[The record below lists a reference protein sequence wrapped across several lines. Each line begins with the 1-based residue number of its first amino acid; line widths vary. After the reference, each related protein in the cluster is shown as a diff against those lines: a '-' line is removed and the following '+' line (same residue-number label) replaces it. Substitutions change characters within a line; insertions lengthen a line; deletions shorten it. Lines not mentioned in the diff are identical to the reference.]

1 MLEVGD
7 FIPEFEL
14 DATNGDLFSSERM
27 DKKTIL
33 YFYPKDGTSTCTIEA
48 RGFSSVY
55 EDLEAMGLQIIGISP
70 DSIDSH
76 VKFRESEGIPF
87 HLLSDNTSEI
97 CSLFGLLQRPSPLE
111 LYPIRTTYLVDIDKK
126 ILAIWPDLGDV
137 DEDVS
142 THSDDIV
149 SFIMDVFDK
158 ADL

>member
-1 MLEVGD
+1 
-7 FIPEFEL
+7 
-14 DATNGDLFSSERM
+14 
-27 DKKTIL
+27 
-33 YFYPKDGTSTCTIEA
+33 
-48 RGFSSVY
+48 
-55 EDLEAMGLQIIGISP
+55 MGLQIIGISP

-76 VKFRESEGIPF
+76 VKFRESEEIPF

-126 ILAIWPDLGDV
+126 ILAIWPDLGDI

>member
-1 MLEVGD
+1 MG
-7 FIPEFEL
+7 
-14 DATNGDLFSSERM
+14 ASSA
-27 DKKTIL
+27 K
-33 YFYPKDGTSTCTIEA
+33 
-48 RGFSSVY
+48 
-55 EDLEAMGLQIIGISP
+55 
-70 DSIDSH
+70 
-76 VKFRESEGIPF
+76 VKAVNNAPAKS
-87 HLLSDNTSEI
+87 
-97 CSLFGLLQRPSPLE
+97 LQRPSPLE

>member
-1 MLEVGD
+1 
-7 FIPEFEL
+7 
-14 DATNGDLFSSERM
+14 
-27 DKKTIL
+27 
-33 YFYPKDGTSTCTIEA
+33 
-48 RGFSSVY
+48 
-55 EDLEAMGLQIIGISP
+55 MGLQIIGISP

-76 VKFRESEGIPF
+76 VKFRESEEIPF
-87 HLLSDNTSEI
+87 HLLSDYTSEI

>member
-1 MLEVGD
+1 MLEVGH

-14 DATNGDLFSSERM
+14 RSTQGNLFSSAKM
-27 DKKTIL
+27 TKKTIL

-76 VKFRESEGIPF
+76 VKFRKSEEIPF

-97 CSLFGLLQRPSPLE
+97 CDLFDLLQGPSPHE
-111 LYPIRTTYLVDIDKK
+111 LYPIRTTFLVNTDKK

>member
-1 MLEVGD
+1 M
-7 FIPEFEL
+7 
-14 DATNGDLFSSERM
+14 
-27 DKKTIL
+27 
-33 YFYPKDGTSTCTIEA
+33 
-48 RGFSSVY
+48 GF
-55 EDLEAMGLQIIGISP
+55 QIIGISP

-76 VKFRESEGIPF
+76 VKFRESEEIPF

>member
-1 MLEVGD
+1 MKEYL
-7 FIPEFEL
+7 
-14 DATNGDLFSSERM
+14 
-27 DKKTIL
+27 
-33 YFYPKDGTSTCTIEA
+33 
-48 RGFSSVY
+48 
-55 EDLEAMGLQIIGISP
+55 
-70 DSIDSH
+70 
-76 VKFRESEGIPF
+76 F

-111 LYPIRTTYLVDIDKK
+111 LYPIRTTYLVDIDKE

>member
-1 MLEVGD
+1 
-7 FIPEFEL
+7 
-14 DATNGDLFSSERM
+14 
-27 DKKTIL
+27 
-33 YFYPKDGTSTCTIEA
+33 
-48 RGFSSVY
+48 
-55 EDLEAMGLQIIGISP
+55 MGLQIIGISP
-70 DSIDSH
+70 DCIESH
-76 VKFRESEGIPF
+76 IKFRESEEIPF

-97 CSLFGLLQRPSPLE
+97 CSLFGLLQCPSPLE
-111 LYPIRTTYLVDIDKK
+111 LYPIRTTYLVDIDKR